1 MELAGLLRNIGKQ
14 VAGKHAQ
21 NADSLYPAFLA
32 MASESRLFASKGVA
46 AAMEPSTLR
55 ALHEEALS
63 PAYVGTRHIENTSG
77 CVGTKLAA
85 GFQQSRFDRIKALFR
100 ELAHLQ
106 RVGADE
112 QNILDEIS

>member
-1 MELAGLLRNIGKQ
+1 MDG
-14 VAGKHAQ
+14 
-21 NADSLYPAFLA
+21 LYPAFLA

-46 AAMEPSTLR
+46 VAMEPSTLH
-55 ALHEEALS
+55 ALHDEVVS
-63 PAYVGTRHIENTSG
+63 PAFVGTGHLANSSG

-112 QNILDEIS
+112 QNILDEISLLTV